1 MKYYIAVAGNIGVG
15 KSSLT
20 ELLAERLGWEPF
32 YEAVAENPYLSDFYG
47 DMRRWSFHSQVFFL
61 SRRLRHHYDLLNRPG
76 SVIQDRSVYEDAEI
90 FARNLYN
97 GGNMSEAD
105 WQTYYDLYEL
115 ATTIVRPPN
124 LVVYLQATVPTLL
137 SRIELRGRDFE
148 RGIQPEYIAQLN
160 ELYEDWTARF
170 NLCPVL
176 TINTDGMDFVRNP
189 EHMEQI
195 ARRIRDRLQ
204 GKETITLHSP

>member
-32 YEAVAENPYLSDFYG
+32 YEAVAENPYLSDFYS

-148 RGIQPEYIAQLN
+148 QGIQPEYIAQLN